1 MAVFQQRCIY
11 SQINFLFYFRMF
23 NNQYGQNPQQMNQP
37 VQQQGQQMVGQQQQQ
52 MSQQMQAAAQ
62 QNMQQ
67 QPQQQVHEIDD
78 PIIQI
83 KKMVPKLKESLN
95 SVMTI
100 SAKVLEFNSRVD
112 YTGADQ
118 SRPPSVDQ
126 NIQTR
131 RDLENSFEDFY
142 HTADMLEAQIKLA
155 QQQCMNTLQAVS
167 TVGPQYVHLLP
178 RGMPGAPAGMSNFEL
193 SRYNEY
199 IDIVKDQIS
208 CATEASEIL
217 QSSYRNLRKIDVPGQ
232 QRRSQNTN
240 NQNNRPGSGGPQQGG
255 PQSPAVS
262 SPGMAQGPGTPG
274 SAPIT
279 SQS

>member
-1 MAVFQQRCIY
+1 
-11 SQINFLFYFRMF
+11 MF

-37 VQQQGQQMVGQQQQQ
+37 VQQQGQQMGQQPVQQQQ
-52 MSQQMQAAAQ
+52 MNQQMQAAAQ
-62 QNMQQ
+62 QNMQQQ

-83 KKMVPKLKESLN
+83 KWVFSFLQKYRIRFRKMVPKLKESLN

-178 RGMPGAPAGMSNFEL
+178 RGEKFL
-193 SRYNEY
+193 HLLRHF
-199 IDIVKDQIS
+199 
-208 CATEASEIL
+208 AS
-217 QSSYRNLRKIDVPGQ
+217 
-232 QRRSQNTN
+232 
-240 NQNNRPGSGGPQQGG
+240 
-255 PQSPAVS
+255 
-262 SPGMAQGPGTPG
+262 
-274 SAPIT
+274 
-279 SQS
+279 

>member
-1 MAVFQQRCIY
+1 
-11 SQINFLFYFRMF
+11 
-23 NNQYGQNPQQMNQP
+23 
-37 VQQQGQQMVGQQQQQ
+37 
-52 MSQQMQAAAQ
+52 
-62 QNMQQ
+62 
-67 QPQQQVHEIDD
+67 
-78 PIIQI
+78 
-83 KKMVPKLKESLN
+83 
-95 SVMTI
+95 MTI

-178 RGMPGAPAGMSNFEL
+178 RGENFSFYYVILHHNGQNPYLSACSQILFICFSNIWAWKYTQVYVSFLGMPGAPAGMSNFEL

-217 QSSYRNLRKIDVPGQ
+217 QSSYRNLRKIDVPGK
-232 QRRSQNTN
+232 R
-240 NQNNRPGSGGPQQGG
+240 
-255 PQSPAVS
+255 
-262 SPGMAQGPGTPG
+262 
-274 SAPIT
+274 
-279 SQS
+279 

>member
-1 MAVFQQRCIY
+1 
-11 SQINFLFYFRMF
+11 
-23 NNQYGQNPQQMNQP
+23 
-37 VQQQGQQMVGQQQQQ
+37 
-52 MSQQMQAAAQ
+52 
-62 QNMQQ
+62 
-67 QPQQQVHEIDD
+67 
-78 PIIQI
+78 
-83 KKMVPKLKESLN
+83 MVPKLKESLN

-178 RGMPGAPAGMSNFEL
+178 RGKFRFYYVILHHNRQNPYLSACSQILFICFSN
-193 SRYNEY
+193 
-199 IDIVKDQIS
+199 I
-208 CATEASEIL
+208 
-217 QSSYRNLRKIDVPGQ
+217 
-232 QRRSQNTN
+232 
-240 NQNNRPGSGGPQQGG
+240 
-255 PQSPAVS
+255 
-262 SPGMAQGPGTPG
+262 
-274 SAPIT
+274 
-279 SQS
+279 